1 VPETDLD
8 EETQKTEKKEK
19 VKKPLAKDQSTIP
32 LEIEIVYNAQ
42 GPMNAAAKRAARDR

>member
-8 EETQKTEKKEK
+8 EEAQKNEKKEK
-19 VKKPLAKDQSTIP
+19 AKKPVTKDQSSIP

-42 GPMNAAAKRAARDR
+42 GPMNVAAKRAARDR